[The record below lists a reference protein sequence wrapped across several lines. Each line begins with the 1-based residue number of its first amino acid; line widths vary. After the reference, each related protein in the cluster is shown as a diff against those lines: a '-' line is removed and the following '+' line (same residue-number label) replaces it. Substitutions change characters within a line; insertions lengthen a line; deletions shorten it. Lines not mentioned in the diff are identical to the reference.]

1 MLAAQTED
9 DTAAQYA
16 WCSGCAL
23 SDTSAVTRAEPNPD
37 SLGFLNATDSACG
50 HQKKIYIYYIIYYIY
65 YIYIIIIYNYIIIY
79 NQVYEV
85 YQVWSN
91 HTRHVDPEVD
101 TNESRGQTGVAEPTW
116 AACGSA
122 KGSALEGF
130 LNGLQ
135 KQTKMRQ
142 KKTKLIQSSWRLSR
156 QAAPVFFYKKWRD
169 RTIQIN
175 QRHKNG
181 RICGLQNPESLQ

>member
-1 MLAAQTED
+1 M
-9 DTAAQYA
+9 
-16 WCSGCAL
+16 
-23 SDTSAVTRAEPNPD
+23 
-37 SLGFLNATDSACG
+37 
-50 HQKKIYIYYIIYYIY
+50 K
-65 YIYIIIIYNYIIIY
+65 
-79 NQVYEV
+79 V
-85 YQVWSN
+85 YQVLSN

-101 TNESRGQTGVAEPTW
+101 TNESRGQTGVAEPTLAKEPVVS

-130 LNGLQ
+130 FEWSAKAGGCAP
-135 KQTKMRQ
+135 
-142 KKTKLIQSSWRLSR
+142 KKRPSHPIFLKTV
-156 QAAPVFFYKKWRD
+156 APGCISFFYKKWRD